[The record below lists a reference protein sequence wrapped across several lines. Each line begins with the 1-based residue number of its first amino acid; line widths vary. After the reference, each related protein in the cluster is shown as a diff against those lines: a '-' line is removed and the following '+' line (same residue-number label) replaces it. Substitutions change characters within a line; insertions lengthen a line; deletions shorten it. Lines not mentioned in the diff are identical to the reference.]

1 MGFVGFIRLLKA
13 CRGFAGL
20 IRGLQGFYATLSG
33 IYVQGSIGF
42 MRPED
47 CLKFRQPIVRP

>member
-13 CRGFAGL
+13 CRGFVGL

-42 MRPED
+42 MT
-47 CLKFRQPIVRP
+47 